1 MTTMTKID
9 LKKTMRAYYNPS
21 SKDFSVIEVPPMN
34 FLMIDGT
41 GDPGGEEFANAMQA
55 LYSVSYPLKFMAK
68 RELGIDC
75 GVAPLEALWDAPDVE
90 HIFDRDVNKGEW
102 LWTTMIMQPGHITRE
117 MVERAMAEAGKKKDL
132 PALSATFAGLRF
144 ETLHEGLSVQILH
157 IGSYV
162 DEWPTLKRLHQEYI
176 PQQGLVEAGKH
187 HEIYI
192 GDPNRSAPD
201 KLRTVLRQPVRVKV

>member
-1 MTTMTKID
+1 MTAVIKID
-9 LKKTMRAYYNPS
+9 LKKTMKAYYNPP

-41 GDPGGEEFANAMQA
+41 GDPGGAEFANAMQA

-68 RELGIDC
+68 RDAGIDC

-102 LWTTMIMQPGHITRE
+102 LWTAMIMQPEHITRE
-117 MVERAMAEAGKKKDL
+117 MVERAISEAGKKKVL
-132 PALSATFAGLRF
+132 PALAELRF
-144 ETLHEGLSVQILH
+144 ETLREGLSVQILH
-157 IGSYV
+157 IGSYA

-192 GDPNRSAPD
+192 SDPNRSAPE
-201 KLRTVLRQPVRVKV
+201 KLRTVLRQPVRVKS